1 MKPRLV
7 SERARAKINLGLHIL
22 GRRQDGYHELDS
34 IVAFADVAD
43 VLILSASDELSL
55 EVSGPFAGSLPAR
68 KDNIILKAYRSLA
81 DFTSNSLPPV
91 KIHLEK
97 NLPVAS
103 GIGGGSADA
112 AAALRGLQRLFEH
125 DLKPE
130 EMRAIALQLGAD
142 VPVCLTQQTCRM
154 RGIGEIIEP
163 LDIALPTAAVL
174 VNPQIPAHTAQVFET
189 LGLERGSMFGSAIQ
203 NINRVESWRNDLTAP
218 AMTVVPE
225 IAAVL
230 EALERCLAVT
240 TARMSGSGST
250 CFGLTQSPELSQF
263 TANQLAE
270 QHPGWWV
277 KSVSLGQ

>member
-7 SERARAKINLGLHIL
+7 SERARAKINLALHIL

-55 EVSGPFAGSLPAR
+55 EVSGPFAGSLPAS
-68 KDNIILKAYRSLA
+68 KENIILKAYRSLA

-112 AAALRGLQRLFEH
+112 AAALRGLQRLFEL

-142 VPVCLTQQTCRM
+142 VPVCLAQQTCRM

-189 LGLERGSMFGSAIQ
+189 LGLERGALFGSAIQ

-230 EALERCLAVT
+230 EALEMCLAVT